1 MALPDWLKYL
11 PEWLQTLA
19 DDPVAEQLG
28 LVWLSREE
36 GHARVQ
42 SMIDAYSDEGSP
54 LVPLPRQVGAAAV
67 ALLAGKVVVATG
79 PTMPQRMSEDAVPSL
94 LLLDEA
100 RPEEILIALSAD
112 YPPFLWIPAGTTAA
126 SLRAAFVGYFPK
138 ESPPRATLSRIV
150 RYFIG
155 NERMLDTDVHGIENH
170 YLASPFIAELSWGN
184 TRTEDPWPEHFS
196 ASEQTVPFMAQVL
209 QNAAQGDDAIY
220 TTTYRL
226 QHSRGTLS
234 VEDHAGMFVIELR
247 YVPAQSRDVVVALNR
262 RFSFT
267 FPTDM
272 PLDAVAA
279 LLGLSLQTEE
289 TLKETLAD
297 HELSEDHELVL
308 HALAALK
315 YGDFSIANDIRPFLR
330 TPSKVAPPSGS
341 LRAATIPPPPNVRDA
356 ALILFQELELDSTI
370 LKHAA
375 NKGQQ
380 EVVSEVDRI
389 LGREPPSG
397 WQGDH
402 GPDLLLAGDA
412 LARKSLDWIWGDQR
426 WQLVREVPRGPSQI
440 FEREWRTADGR
451 ATIRYG
457 EDHRLGLRF
466 FSIGG
471 EAGEAERARLRGA
484 LSLEE
489 NEAAITAAE
498 SATDPGDRAAAILKI
513 ARLAPAASDERW
525 SKLIEGGLTHENLA
539 VRAAALVAAA
549 NIAWPE
555 LIPLLQRAVD
565 APLRAQADRVIVWI
579 KSRNQSKSE
588 G

>member
-19 DDPVAEQLG
+19 DDPVADELG

-42 SMIDAYSDEGSP
+42 SMLDAYSDEGSP
-54 LVPLPRQVGAAAV
+54 LVPLPRQLGAAAV
-67 ALLAGKVVVATG
+67 TLMTGKVVVATG
-79 PTMPQRMSEDAVPSL
+79 PKMAMRVSEDAVPSL

-100 RPEEILIALSAD
+100 RPDELLIALSAD
-112 YPPFLWIPAGTTAA
+112 YPPFLWIPAGTTPA
-126 SLRAAFVGYFPK
+126 SVRAAFAGYFPK
-138 ESPPRATLSRIV
+138 QSPKRAVLSRVV

-170 YLASPFIAELSWGN
+170 YLSSPFIAELSWGSACA
-184 TRTEDPWPEHFS
+184 EDPWPERFTGNAH
-196 ASEQTVPFMAQVL
+196 TVPFMTQVL
-209 QNAAQGDDAIY
+209 RNAQQDSEAVY

-226 QHSRGTLS
+226 MHSRGTLS
-234 VEDHAGMFVIELR
+234 IEDHAGMFVVEIR
-247 YVPAQSRDVVVALNR
+247 YVPAHSRDVVVALNR

-267 FPTDM
+267 YPSDM

-289 TLKETLAD
+289 SLKETLAD

-308 HALAALK
+308 HALASLK
-315 YGDFSIANDIRPFLR
+315 YGDFSLANDIRPFLR
-330 TPSKVAPPSGS
+330 TPTKVATAPGS

-356 ALILFQELELDSTI
+356 ALVLFQELELDSTI
-370 LKHAA
+370 LKHGAT
-375 NKGQQ
+375 KSQH
-380 EVVSEVDRI
+380 EVISEVDRI
-389 LGREPPSG
+389 LGNEPPSG
-397 WQGDH
+397 WQGPH
-402 GPDLLLAGDA
+402 GPDLLIAGDA

-426 WQLVREVPRGPSQI
+426 WQLVREIPRGPSQI
-440 FEREWRTADGR
+440 FQREWSTEGGT

-466 FSIGG
+466 FSIDGA
-471 EAGEAERARLRGA
+471 AGEAERARLRSA

-489 NEAAITAAE
+489 NQAILLAAE
-498 SATDPGDRAAAILKI
+498 SATDPGERAAAILKA
-513 ARLAPAASDERW
+513 ARLAPEAIDERW
-525 SKLIEGGLTHENLA
+525 SKQIEAGLTHENLA

-555 LIPLLQRAVD
+555 LITTIQRAVD
-565 APLRAQADRVIVWI
+565 APLRAQADRAILWI
-579 KSRNQSKSE
+579 RSRNQTPAAS
-588 G
+588 